1 MIIWL
6 ASYPKSGNT
15 WVRLFLNSL
24 VFALDATIDI
34 NNIKLGQF
42 PTRKHFQG
50 ITDNID
56 DVKEFIHNCSHA
68 QSKLNLDNKIKFFKT
83 HNAFWKIGKHRFTND
98 ENTRGIIHI
107 VRDPRN
113 VSTSIKNH
121 YGYKSY
127 EEALNFMKDKNK
139 IIGVKGSTK
148 EEDLPTPISSWKLH
162 YNSWKNL
169 VDLKSQYILVKY
181 EDLLNNPFSEF
192 TKVTKF
198 VENIS
203 EIKFKEKNILKSI
216 EDTKFENLQKQ
227 EEKVGFKE
235 GPKNNNKFFYL
246 GPKNDWKGLL
256 DKNIKDEIEISF
268 KNEMQDLGYL

>member
-1 MIIWL
+1 
-6 ASYPKSGNT
+6 
-15 WVRLFLNSL
+15 
-24 VFALDATIDI
+24 
-34 NNIKLGQF
+34 
-42 PTRKHFQG
+42 
-50 ITDNID
+50 
-56 DVKEFIHNCSHA
+56 
-68 QSKLNLDNKIKFFKT
+68 
-83 HNAFWKIGKHRFTND
+83 
-98 ENTRGIIHI
+98 
-107 VRDPRN
+107 
-113 VSTSIKNH
+113 
-121 YGYKSY
+121 
-127 EEALNFMKDKNK
+127 MKDKNK

>member
-24 VFALDATIDI
+24 IFTSDATVNI

-42 PTRKHFQG
+42 PNRRYFQD
-50 ITDNID
+50 ITNNID
-56 DVKEFIHNCSHA
+56 DVKEFIHNCTYA
-68 QSKLNLDNKIKFFKT
+68 QSKVNLDNKIKFFKT

-113 VSTSIKNH
+113 VITSIKNH

-169 VDLKSQYILVKY
+169 VDIKSQYILVKY

-203 EIKFKEKNILKSI
+203 EIKFKPS
-216 EDTKFENLQKQ
+216 
-227 EEKVGFKE
+227 V
-235 GPKNNNKFFYL
+235 
-246 GPKNDWKGLL
+246 
-256 DKNIKDEIEISF
+256 EISS
-268 KNEMQDLGYL
+268 NLPRNGET

>member
-24 VFALDATIDI
+24 IFAPDATIDI
-34 NNIKLGQF
+34 NDIRLGQF

-56 DVKEFIHNCSHA
+56 NVTEFIQNCSYA
-68 QSKLNLDNKIKFFKT
+68 QSKINLDNKIKFFKT

-98 ENTRGIIHI
+98 ENTIGIIHI

-113 VSTSIKNH
+113 VVTSIKNH
-121 YGYKSY
+121 YGYESY
-127 EEALNFMKDKNK
+127 EEAFDFMKDENK

-169 VDLKSQYILVKY
+169 VNLKSKYILVKY
-181 EDLLNNPFSEF
+181 ENLLKNPFREF
-192 TKVTKF
+192 TKLTEFIEK
-198 VENIS
+198 IS

-227 EEKVGFKE
+227 EEDEGFKE
-235 GPKNNNKFFYL
+235 GLKNSKFFYL
-246 GPKNDWKGLL
+246 GPKNDWK
-256 DKNIKDEIEISF
+256 D
-268 KNEMQDLGYL
+268 